1 MSLLVPTIRELA
13 LLADGERGALIAPD
27 GNLVWMC
34 APAWHSDAVFSSLIG
49 GSGTY
54 RVTPAD
60 ATFTWGGHYEPGGL
74 IWRNRWVTRTG
85 IIESR
90 DALAFPG
97 DPNVARVLRRI
108 EAIRNT
114 ADVDVVLA
122 PAADFGA
129 HPMQGPRLEDGVWTA
144 TCGPL
149 RIRWSGAQH
158 ARLTSAGELRMRL
171 ELQPGSHHDLLLEIA
186 DQRFDSVPPSPEA
199 LWRATERRW
208 EQAIPSSLGTVAETD
223 SRHALAVLTGL
234 TSRSGAMVAAAT
246 MGLPERA
253 DRGRSYDYRYAWIR
267 DQCYAGQAAAAVG
280 ADALL
285 DDAVRFVSERIL
297 DDGAGLK
304 PAYLVTGGRVPDQ
317 RHLDLPGYPGGDDL
331 LGNHVNEQFQ
341 LDAFGESLL
350 LLAAAAD
357 RDRLGTEQWR
367 AVETVAAAIE
377 SRRGDPDNGIWEL
390 DARHWTHSALEC
402 VAGLKA
408 IAKHAP
414 LHQAKQWVDLA
425 DSMLIDA
432 TAHQLHPSG
441 RWQRAVDDP
450 AMDAALL
457 LGAVRGALPANDP
470 RSSRTLDSAL
480 SDLGRQEYMYRFKP
494 DARPLGEAEGA
505 FLLCGFITSAAL
517 HQRGDRAAAFR
528 WFERNRAA
536 CGQPGTFSE
545 EYDVVQRQLRGNL
558 PQAFVHALML
568 QTAAVLAD

>member
-1 MSLLVPTIRELA
+1 MSVLVPTIRELA
-13 LLADGERGALIAPD
+13 LIADGERGALIAPNGD
-27 GNLVWMC
+27 LVWMC
-34 APAWHSDAVFSSLIG
+34 APAWHSDAVFSTLIG

-85 IIESR
+85 VIESR
-90 DALAFPG
+90 DALAAPG
-97 DPNVARVLRRI
+97 DLHVVRVLRRI

-114 ADVDVVLA
+114 ADVEVVLA
-122 PAADFGA
+122 PAAGFGA
-129 HPMQGPRLEDGVWTA
+129 HPMQDPHLDDGVWTA
-144 TCGPL
+144 MCGPL
-149 RIRWSGAQH
+149 SLRWSGAH
-158 ARLTSAGELRMRL
+158 EARLTAAGELRMRI
-171 ELQPGSHHDLLLEIA
+171 ELQEGGHHDLLLEIA
-186 DQRFDSVPPSPEA
+186 DRGFDSGPPSSEA
-199 LWRATERRW
+199 LWRATEQRW
-208 EQAIPSSLGTVAETD
+208 AQAVPSKLGTVAETD

-234 TSRSGAMVAAAT
+234 TSSSGAMVAAAT

-267 DQCYAGQAAAAVG
+267 DQCYAGQAAASVG

-297 DDGAGLK
+297 EDGARLK

-341 LDAFGESLL
+341 LDALGESLL

-367 AVETVAAAIE
+367 AVETAVAAIE
-377 SRRGDPDNGIWEL
+377 TRRGDPDNGIWEL
-390 DARHWTHSALEC
+390 DARHWTHSALVC
-402 VAGLKA
+402 IAGLKA
-408 IAKHAP
+408 IARHAP
-414 LHQAKQWVDLA
+414 ARRATRWLELA
-425 DSMLIDA
+425 ESMLRDA
-432 TAHQLHPSG
+432 SAHQLHPSG

-450 AMDAALL
+450 AVDAALL
-457 LGAVRGALPANDP
+457 LGAVRGALPADDP

-480 SDLGRQEYMYRFKP
+480 ADLGRDEYMYRFKP
-494 DARPLGEAEGA
+494 DSRPLGEAEGA
-505 FLLCGFITSAAL
+505 FLLCGFVASAAQ
-517 HQRGDRAAAFR
+517 HQRGDRVAAFR

-536 CGQPGTFSE
+536 CGPPGNFSE
-545 EYDVVQRQLRGNL
+545 EYDIGQRQLRGNV

-568 QTAAVLAD
+568 QTAAILAN